1 MSTRTSLEIKSDLAV
16 SFKTLLEK
24 GIMNFKEIIA
34 EISQFAS
41 KELLIESALKK
52 MKEEWSKTEFTLKQ
66 FPNTE
71 TFIIIS
77 VENLW
82 DLLDE
87 SLARTFSLLSSSYIK
102 KVEK

>member
-1 MSTRTSLEIKSDLAV
+1 
-16 SFKTLLEK
+16 
-24 GIMNFKEIIA
+24 MNFKEIIA
-34 EISQFAS
+34 EISEFAS

-66 FPNTE
+66 FQNTE